1 MLISEF
7 QSELFADY
15 FQFNIQDEVVSG
27 DLSKAWTEE
36 AVERLLAIN
45 QGTIGIGTVR
55 DMDVQI
61 YLKIFDSEP
70 ELMIDSNA
78 INHIN
83 ECDLEMSSDNLVIAG
98 STDYFPEAKR
108 IKIGK
113 GLFRVRVYYSNLEKL
128 SDDRLDGEDSYEI
141 HLWPTDKRTGIKILK
156 NKNAS
161 A

>member
-1 MLISEF
+1 MLINEF

-15 FQFNIQDEVVSG
+15 FQFYIQDEVVSG
-27 DLSKAWTEE
+27 DLSKAWTDE

-55 DMDVQI
+55 NMDVQTF
-61 YLKIFDSEP
+61 LKIFDSEP
-70 ELMIDSNA
+70 ELINISDS
-78 INHIN
+78 IHHIN

-98 STDYFPEAKR
+98 CTDYFPEAKR

-113 GLFRVRVYYSNLEKL
+113 GLYRARVYYRDLDKFSE
-128 SDDRLDGEDSYEI
+128 DGLDGEDSYEI
-141 HLWPTDKRTGIKILK
+141 HLWPTDQRTGIKILK

>member
-1 MLISEF
+1 MLINEF

-15 FQFNIQDEVVSG
+15 FQFYIQDEVVSG
-27 DLSKAWTEE
+27 DLSNAWTDE

-55 DMDVQI
+55 NMDVQTS
-61 YLKIFDSEP
+61 LKVFDSEP
-70 ELMIDSNA
+70 ELINISDS
-78 INHIN
+78 IHHIN
-83 ECDLEMSSDNLVIAG
+83 ECDLEMISDNLVIAG
-98 STDYFPEAKR
+98 CTDYFPEAKR

-113 GLFRVRVYYSNLEKL
+113 GLYRARVYYRDLDKL
-128 SDDRLDGEDSYEI
+128 SEDGLEGEDSYEI
-141 HLWPTDKRTGIKILK
+141 HLWPTDQRTGIKILK